1 MSWLLLLL
9 GIFLLLLGVVI
20 LVNTFLKAEPKTEK
34 DAEVY
39 QWGQKHKWKL
49 RIIGIILCLIGIGFL
64 TYKKEAKNVQSVD
77 VQQKAEKIVK
87 ETQQEKEKE
96 LSKEKEQEEEYKRTM
111 RLKDFQHAFQRALK
125 EINPITR
132 TKIEGNEIRIFVPY
146 DNVLDT
152 HVGSVIGDS
161 SFMQIIINCYFE
173 TSLNERRLGKN
184 CLSNK
189 DKDGLSILQA
199 ISETLNFP
207 QSTQNKF
214 IEVARKCVKE
224 RCEDETAPQIT
235 LTGSDNKKY
244 SLTVKSYFMFK
255 RVGTSLTFD
264 MEKPEYLLIYL
275 TELNK

>member
-1 MSWLLLLL
+1 MFWVLL
-9 GIFLLLLGVVI
+9 GIIGVI
-20 LVNTFLKAEPKTEK
+20 LFVITFMKEPKDKQDERQV
-34 DAEVY
+34 ESY
-39 QWGQKHKWKL
+39 QWVQKNKWKL
-49 RIIGIILCLIGIGFL
+49 RIIGIILCLIGAGGL
-64 TYKKEAKNVQSVD
+64 SYKEEAKNIQSVES
-77 VQQKAEKIVK
+77 QREAEKIVK
-87 ETQQEKEKE
+87 E
-96 LSKEKEQEEEYKRTM
+96 KEQEEKYKRTM

-125 EINPITR
+125 EINPIAR
-132 TKIEGNEIRIFVPY
+132 TEIEENKIRILVPY

-207 QSTQNKF
+207 QSTKNKL

-224 RCEDETAPQIT
+224 RCDGESAPQIT
-235 LTGSDNKKY
+235 LAGSDNKKY

-255 RVGTSLTFD
+255 KVGTSLTFD

-275 TELNK
+275 TELNE

>member
-1 MSWLLLLL
+1 MFWVLL
-9 GIFLLLLGVVI
+9 GFIGVI
-20 LVNTFLKAEPKTEK
+20 LFVITFMKEPKDKQDERQV
-34 DAEVY
+34 ESY
-39 QWGQKHKWKL
+39 QWVQKNKWKL
-49 RIIGIILCLIGIGFL
+49 RIIGLILCWIGVGVL
-64 TYKKEAKNVQSVD
+64 TYKEEAKNVQSVEF
-77 VQQKAEKIVK
+77 QRKAEKIVK
-87 ETQQEKEKE
+87 ENQQEKEKE
-96 LSKEKEQEEEYKRTM
+96 QSKEKEQEKYKRTM

-132 TKIEGNEIRIFVPY
+132 TKIEENEIRILVPY

-173 TSLNERRLGKN
+173 TSLNQRRLGKN

-199 ISETLNFP
+199 VSETLNFP
-207 QSTQNKF
+207 QSTKNKF

-224 RCEDETAPQIT
+224 RCDGETAPQIT

-255 RVGTSLTFD
+255 RIGTSLTFD